1 VADDLTIRISK
12 NSFECRSRVSSSTI
26 DLMTTAREGK
36 VDFRSSHT
44 WYRVVGDTTS
54 RVPLVCVHGGP
65 GSSHNYFGRVEKLA
79 DEGRPVVLYD
89 QVGCGN
95 SSRSPAHE
103 LDLTVFVDELSNLRT
118 QLGLEEVFL
127 LGTSWGGM
135 VVLAYALA
143 RPSGLRGLVL
153 SSTLASSATWT
164 SEAARL
170 RDALPEPHAEALR
183 TGSPG
188 KLAYDAAQEIF
199 DARHV
204 CRVPDTPEMHRMRK
218 ARNPEVYRAVWG
230 PNEWTML
237 GSVGEWDVRR
247 QLRDLDLPVLITAG
261 EHDLCT
267 RAVLDELQEG
277 IPSARTEVFEGT
289 SHMPYLEDPG
299 AYLSVLT
306 RFLNEI
312 DAL

>member
-1 VADDLTIRISK
+1 
-12 NSFECRSRVSSSTI
+12 
-26 DLMTTAREGK
+26 
-36 VDFRSSHT
+36 
-44 WYRVVGDTTS
+44 
-54 RVPLVCVHGGP
+54 
-65 GSSHNYFGRVEKLA
+65 VEKLA
-79 DEGRPVVLYD
+79 EEGRPVVLYD

-95 SSRSPAHE
+95 SSRPPGNE
-103 LDLTVFVDELSNLRT
+103 RDLTVFVDELSNLRT

-143 RPSGLRGLVL
+143 RPSGLRALVL
-153 SSTLASSATWT
+153 SSTLANASTWT

-170 RDALPEPHAEALR
+170 RDALREPHAEALR

-188 KLAYDAAQEIF
+188 EPAYDTAQEIF

-204 CRVPDTPEMHRMRK
+204 CRVPDTPEMQRMRK
-218 ARNPEVYRAVWG
+218 ARNPEVYEAVWG

-267 RAVLDELQEG
+267 QAVLNELQEG
-277 IPSARTEVFEGT
+277 IRSAHTEVFEGT
-289 SHMPYLEDPG
+289 SHMPYLEDPDS
-299 AYLSVLT
+299 YLTDLP
-306 RFLNEI
+306 RFLTHL
-312 DAL
+312 DQL